1 MGAVAVAGDAD
12 ASTAGG
18 GGGGSSSGAKKQMS
32 IGGAAFMILRVRRV
46 FRRKVNASKSN
57 GKPDIGASGLPVTAS
72 SAWYSCS
79 RFNIL

>member
-1 MGAVAVAGDAD
+1 MSAVSVAEDTDVSA
-12 ASTAGG
+12 TVGG

-57 GKPDIGASGLPVTAS
+57 GKPDISASTGLPVTAS
-72 SAWYSCS
+72 SVWYV
-79 RFNIL
+79 IP

>member
-1 MGAVAVAGDAD
+1 MGAVAVAEDAD
-12 ASTAGG
+12 ASTA

-57 GKPDIGASGLPVTAS
+57 GKPDIGASGGPVTAS